1 MADITIQTTHVGSLP
16 GPPDFDAMAQDE
28 EALRSAVRWIV
39 DQQRAVGID
48 IINEGELAKG
58 GDWLSFADS
67 RLGGFEAR
75 AVPATGSMLLRGKD
89 RQQFADFYRY
99 ATERQTL
106 FFTGDD
112 RITATRRYTAAT
124 AAVTYTGMAALTREI
139 ELLRGAV
146 GGTRGC
152 FLTSTAPSS
161 LEVYRANEYY
171 KSAEEYVFALADA
184 LRVEYEAIVN
194 AGFVL
199 QVDDAWMVALWDRI
213 GIEMGLA
220 AFKKYCMVRVEA
232 LNHALRNIAE
242 ESIRYHLCWGSWH
255 GPHAFDLPLADIV
268 DVMLAVKA
276 KFYSFEAANVRH
288 EHEYRLW
295 ERVSLPPGKVI
306 MPGVVTH
313 STDLIE
319 HPELVSERIQRFA
332 RLVGP
337 GRVIASC
344 DCGFGGRTHPQIAWA
359 KLRALSEG
367 AALAS
372 RSLSGRS

>member
-16 GPPDFDAMAQDE
+16 GPTDFDAMAQDE

-75 AVPATGSMLLRGKD
+75 ALPATGSMLLRGKD

-106 FFTGDD
+106 FFTADD
-112 RITATRRYTAAT
+112 RIKATRRYTAAT

-146 GGTRGC
+146 GDTRGC

-171 KSAEEYVFALADA
+171 KTAEEYVFALADA

-306 MPGVVTH
+306 MP
-313 STDLIE
+313 
-319 HPELVSERIQRFA
+319 A
-332 RLVGP
+332 
-337 GRVIASC
+337 
-344 DCGFGGRTHPQIAWA
+344 GGGDAFH
-359 KLRALSEG
+359 
-367 AALAS
+367 
-372 RSLSGRS
+372 